1 MYLSD
6 RITILPAVAVLLAL
20 AAGTAAVCVQPGSA
34 AAFVPTTTCTEGG
47 GPYPCDPGESPKQVR
62 WPRNCVSFHINRDG
76 SANVAGESA
85 GLSDELEGL
94 VVEAFDRWG
103 GVECSR
109 LQLLYAGRTDNAA
122 AEVTEDDA
130 KNMNLIVWRD
140 EDWPSSA
147 SSMALAVT
155 SVTFDTSNG
164 KIVDADVEFNS
175 ATHDFSTSTPPKPN
189 HTDLLNTL
197 VHEVGH
203 FIGLDHTP
211 VSEATMYASAAE
223 GETKKRTLEQDD
235 IDGICHIYP
244 IDDEELECAPEDG
257 LNSTDPDSGG
267 GSDPKESGCGCAAAR
282 PSVPA
287 GWLVVALAG
296 LAVLRTRGRRRT

>member
-1 MYLSD
+1 MPLTQ
-6 RITILPAVAVLLAL
+6 RITVLPAFAVLVALVAGL
-20 AAGTAAVCVQPGSA
+20 AAFGLQPSA
-34 AAFVPTTTCTEGG
+34 AAAFEPTMTCSDDG
-47 GPYPCDPGESPKQVR
+47 GPYPCEPGESPKQVR

-76 SANVAGESA
+76 SANVAGETA
-85 GLSDELEGL
+85 GLSDDLEAV
-94 VVEAFDRWG
+94 VVEAFDRWDR
-103 GVECSR
+103 VECSH

-147 SSMALAVT
+147 SNMALAVT

-235 IDGICHIYP
+235 IDGICYIYP
-244 IDDEELECAPEDG
+244 VEDEDAQCAPEDG
-257 LNSTDPDSGG
+257 LNGSEPDSGG
-267 GSDPKESGCGCAAAR
+267 GSDPEESGCGCAATR

-296 LAVLRTRGRRRT
+296 LAGLGVRRRRRS